1 MIHDVPNPLYG
12 CQHPFSN
19 SAGSVN
25 IKLLSSIISP
35 SFGPR
40 THELL
45 PCGYKRRR
53 NAKPEERRSRR
64 VLNCPSE
71 PATQLLWSDDELT
84 GSYVLTRTPT
94 TLSRSRLLGD
104 HPLVS
109 AKPVSGPRGSAEGL
123 KDYFRIA
130 DDPPRTSLQALNSR
144 LAQHSRA
151 VSLACGLA
159 GDERICYPCRVY
171 EQTH

>member
-12 CQHPFSN
+12 CQHPFHN

-45 PCGYKRRR
+45 PCGYKCRR

-71 PATQLLWSDDELT
+71 PATQLLWSDD
-84 GSYVLTRTPT
+84 
-94 TLSRSRLLGD
+94 
-104 HPLVS
+104 VS
-109 AKPVSGPRGSAEGL
+109 ALSEARRSQEAWG
-123 KDYFRIA
+123 
-130 DDPPRTSLQALNSR
+130 
-144 LAQHSRA
+144 
-151 VSLACGLA
+151 
-159 GDERICYPCRVY
+159 ERRSIGARVR
-171 EQTH
+171 

>member
-12 CQHPFSN
+12 CQHPFHN

-94 TLSRSRLLGD
+94 TLSRSRLRGD
-104 HPLVS
+104 RYWSPPSPFLDREEAPKGSRITS
-109 AKPVSGPRGSAEGL
+109 ALPTIGKQ
-123 KDYFRIA
+123 
-130 DDPPRTSLQALNSR
+130 QAR
-144 LAQHSRA
+144 
-151 VSLACGLA
+151 
-159 GDERICYPCRVY
+159 CRVARRAGASF
-171 EQTH
+171 